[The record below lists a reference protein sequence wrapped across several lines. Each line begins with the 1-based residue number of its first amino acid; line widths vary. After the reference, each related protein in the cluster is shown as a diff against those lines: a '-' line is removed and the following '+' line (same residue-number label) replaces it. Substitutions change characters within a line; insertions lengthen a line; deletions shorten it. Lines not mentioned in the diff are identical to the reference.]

1 MKSIRQLQTDFN
13 NAANAYKKLDAQLP
27 RIIGIEAVK
36 VVRLNISDVHGYD
49 SGNGVEKWQDR
60 SPVTNMIYDK
70 RQGVKGS
77 TYNSGNP
84 LLFQTHKLFN
94 SIDHKESG
102 KIVEVGV
109 NLNEVSYAQK
119 LNEGDQTKH
128 LPKRKFIPAN
138 GEPPNKKILTAVK
151 RKYEYERD
159 KAFKAFKK

>member
-36 VVRLNISDVHGYD
+36 VIRLNISDVHGYD

-94 SIDHKESG
+94 SIKSLISG
-102 KIVEVGV
+102 KVVEIGV
-109 NLNEVSYAQK
+109 NLNSVPYALA
-119 LNEGDQTKH
+119 LNEGNPAQH

-138 GEPPNKKILTAVK
+138 GEPPNKKILTAVS
-151 RKYEYERD
+151 RKFIYERD